1 MQGIPEKSDSSAPY
15 SPKCSGPAGRVIES
29 ESAPQSPGGGWR
41 WFRFVAPLVGI
52 VAAIWFLVRVIPKPS
67 RATYPCQRAAFPI
80 ASSFVIWLL
89 GAPSWVAGVRHLGR
103 KLNGHRGLTLGV
115 LAVSVS
121 VPALWALDII
131 QENSQAGPVA
141 DITHWHWKPAAVNK
155 PIGIARGINPGR
167 VVWTRDPLATKWA
180 GNWQQNSD
188 QWWSE
193 NNTDQSRVDAML
205 SMTIQKLT
213 STASDEAAWQSLF
226 NFYQKARG
234 FEVKGYQSG
243 EVVAVKINLN
253 NSAAN
258 KTDNLIDAS
267 PHMVLAMVRQLV
279 EKAHVAQKDI
289 IVYDAQRDFYPAILT
304 HVWNAYKDVRFL
316 QHNPPAANQ
325 KNLGFG
331 STPPL
336 ESPRWVAGVVYSANN
351 STYNQAKNIP
361 QQIMDAKYIVNLAL
375 LKLHAY
381 PAMPEYQYMEKGDD
395 GQIALTMT
403 GKNHFGSI
411 QGTPELHAA
420 INTMQDGK
428 PGAYSPIVDLAACP
442 NLGAKTVLY
451 MLDGLYGGRRWKS
464 YPIHLP
470 NPPFNNRVEPYNN
483 TDWPA
488 CVLASLDGVA
498 LDSVGL
504 DIMNSQSKNNTFTDA
519 KGNVISRILIRENAD
534 DYLHDMAEP
543 DKAPSGVVYKQDGK
557 PITSLG
563 TTEHW
568 DSDATRR
575 YSRNLDRAGG
585 KGIELLFQPL
595 NEPATAAPTG
605 TMTNGQATLACAD
618 NKARIYFT
626 LDGTTPTDHSTLYST
641 PMKVPAGAVL
651 KAVAMTD
658 DHRDSA
664 VVAVGQ

>member
-1 MQGIPEKSDSSAPY
+1 
-15 SPKCSGPAGRVIES
+15 VIES
-29 ESAPQSPGGGWR
+29 ESAPQSPRGGWR

-52 VAAIWFLVRVIPKPS
+52 LAAIWFLVRVIPKPS

-121 VPALWALDII
+121 VPALWALDIM

-325 KNLGFG
+325 KLLGFG
-331 STPPL
+331 ATPPL

-519 KGNVISRILIRENAD
+519 KGNVIPRILIRENAD

-618 NKARIYFT
+618 NNARIYFT

-641 PMKVPAGAVL
+641 PVKVPAGAVL

-664 VVAVGQ
+664 VVTVGQ